1 MLRAFLKGNET
12 RADNALL
19 NRDSLSLR
27 GDKVDES
34 WLVSMLNVSA
44 SKKRADAIR
53 RSYSL

>member
-12 RADNALL
+12 RADKALL

-44 SKKRADAIR
+44 SKKRADAIK